1 MLTAILRS
9 IELLPKEAVLGMLKE
24 DYQAMKNMIYGNIPE
39 FEEILAFLKELQE
52 EIHRLE

>member
-1 MLTAILRS
+1 
-9 IELLPKEAVLGMLKE
+9 
-24 DYQAMKNMIYGNIPE
+24 MKNMIYGNIPE

>member
-1 MLTAILRS
+1 M
-9 IELLPKEAVLGMLKE
+9 KE
-24 DYQAMKNMIYGNIPE
+24 NMIYGNIPE